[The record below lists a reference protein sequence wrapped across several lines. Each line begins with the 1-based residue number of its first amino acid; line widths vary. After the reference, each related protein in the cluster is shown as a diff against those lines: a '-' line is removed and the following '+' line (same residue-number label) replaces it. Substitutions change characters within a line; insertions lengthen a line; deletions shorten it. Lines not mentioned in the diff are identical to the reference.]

1 MLNGR
6 DLTTVKKV
14 FTVQEVAKFLGVA
27 HATIYAE
34 LKRGKLPH
42 SRVGRK
48 YLITRQ
54 NLEEYLSAEVVQ
66 ELLNVETEAV
76 MQKNDAAWLDIIAED
91 MAKGIA
97 AAEENVPVD
106 EFSAWYKLMEDAVK
120 PLEMSHDES

>member
-1 MLNGR
+1 M
-6 DLTTVKKV
+6 KKV
-14 FTVQEVAKFLGVA
+14 FTVQEVAKFLHVA

-76 MQKNDAAWLDIIAED
+76 TEKNDAAWFDIVAED

-97 AAEENVPVD
+97 AAEEDVPVD

>member
-1 MLNGR
+1 M
-6 DLTTVKKV
+6 KKV
-14 FTVQEVAKFLGVA
+14 FTVQEVSQILRVA
-27 HATIYAE
+27 PATIYAE

-54 NLEEYLSAEVVQ
+54 NLEEYLSPEIVQ
-66 ELLNVETEAV
+66 ELLDVETEAV
-76 MQKNDAAWLDIIAED
+76 TQKNDAAWLDIIAED

-97 AAEENVPVD
+97 AAEEAIPAD

-120 PLEMSHDES
+120 PLEMSHDEP

>member
-1 MLNGR
+1 M
-6 DLTTVKKV
+6 KKV
-14 FTVQEVAKFLGVA
+14 FTVQEVSKVLRVA
-27 HATIYAE
+27 PTTIYAE

-42 SRVGRK
+42 GRVGRK

-54 NLEEYLSAEVVQ
+54 NLEEYLSPEIVQ
-66 ELLNVETEAV
+66 ELLDVDAEAV
-76 MQKNDAAWLDIIAED
+76 TEKNDAAWLDIISED

-97 AAEENVPVD
+97 AAEEDVPVD

>member
-1 MLNGR
+1 M
-6 DLTTVKKV
+6 KKV
-14 FTVQEVAKFLGVA
+14 FTVQEVAKFLHVA

-54 NLEEYLSAEVVQ
+54 NLEEYLSPEVVQ
-66 ELLNVETEAV
+66 ELLDAETE
-76 MQKNDAAWLDIIAED
+76 KSGTTWLDITTED

-97 AAEENVPVD
+97 AAETDVPVD
-106 EFSAWYKLMEDAVK
+106 EFAAWHKLMEAAVK
-120 PLEMSHDES
+120 PLGKP

>member
-1 MLNGR
+1 M
-6 DLTTVKKV
+6 KKV
-14 FTVQEVAKFLGVA
+14 FTVQEVAKFLHVA

-54 NLEEYLSAEVVQ
+54 NLEEYLSPEVVQ
-66 ELLNVETEAV
+66 ELLGPDTEAV
-76 MQKNDAAWLDIIAED
+76 TPMNGAAWLDITTED

-97 AAEENVPVD
+97 AAEADVPVD
-106 EFSAWYKLMEDAVK
+106 EFSAWHKQLEIAVK
-120 PLEMSHDES
+120 PLEMSCDES

>member
-6 DLTTVKKV
+6 DLTTMKKV
-14 FTVQEVAKFLGVA
+14 FTVQEVAKFLHVA

-66 ELLNVETEAV
+66 ELLNVENEAV

-91 MAKGIA
+91 MAEGIA

>member
-1 MLNGR
+1 M
-6 DLTTVKKV
+6 KKV
-14 FTVQEVAKFLGVA
+14 FTVQEVAKFLHVA

-54 NLEEYLSAEVVQ
+54 NLEEYLSPEVVQ
-66 ELLNVETEAV
+66 ELLDTETEKIGAT
-76 MQKNDAAWLDIIAED
+76 WLDITTED

-97 AAEENVPVD
+97 AAEADVPVD
-106 EFSAWYKLMEDAVK
+106 EFSAWHKLMQAAVK
-120 PLEMSHDES
+120 PLEKS

>member
-1 MLNGR
+1 M
-6 DLTTVKKV
+6 KKV
-14 FTVQEVAKFLGVA
+14 FTVQEVAKFLHVA

-54 NLEEYLSAEVVQ
+54 NLEEYLSPGVVQ
-66 ELLNVETEAV
+66 ELLEAETEAV
-76 MQKNDAAWLDIIAED
+76 TQKDDSAWLDITAED
-91 MAKGIA
+91 MAKGVA
-97 AAEENVPVD
+97 AAEGDVPVD

-120 PLEMSHDES
+120 PLEMSHDDP

>member
-1 MLNGR
+1 M
-6 DLTTVKKV
+6 KKV
-14 FTVQEVAKFLGVA
+14 FTVQEVAKFLHVA

-54 NLEEYLSAEVVQ
+54 NLEEYLSPEAVQ
-66 ELLNVETEAV
+66 ELLDTETEKIGAT
-76 MQKNDAAWLDIIAED
+76 WLDITTED

-97 AAEENVPVD
+97 AAEADVPVD
-106 EFSAWYKLMEDAVK
+106 EFSAWHKLMQAAVK
-120 PLEMSHDES
+120 S

>member
-1 MLNGR
+1 M
-6 DLTTVKKV
+6 KKV
-14 FTVQEVAKFLGVA
+14 FTVQEVAKFLHVA

-54 NLEEYLSAEVVQ
+54 NLEEYLSPEVVQ
-66 ELLNVETEAV
+66 ELLEVETEAV
-76 MQKNDAAWLDIIAED
+76 TQKDDSAWLDITAED
-91 MAKGIA
+91 MAKSIA
-97 AAEENVPVD
+97 AAEADVPVD

-120 PLEMSHDES
+120 PLEMSHDDP

>member
-1 MLNGR
+1 M
-6 DLTTVKKV
+6 KKV
-14 FTVQEVAKFLGVA
+14 FTVQEVAKLLHVA

-66 ELLNVETEAV
+66 ELLNVEPEAV

-91 MAKGIA
+91 MTEGIA

>member
-1 MLNGR
+1 M
-6 DLTTVKKV
+6 KKV
-14 FTVQEVAKFLGVA
+14 FTVQEVAKFLHVA

-91 MAKGIA
+91 MAEGIA

>member
-1 MLNGR
+1 M
-6 DLTTVKKV
+6 KKV
-14 FTVQEVAKFLGVA
+14 FTVQEVSKFLHVA

-54 NLEEYLSAEVVQ
+54 NLEEYLSPEVVQ
-66 ELLNVETEAV
+66 ELLDTETEKIGAT
-76 MQKNDAAWLDIIAED
+76 WLDITTED

-97 AAEENVPVD
+97 AAEADVPVD
-106 EFSAWYKLMEDAVK
+106 EFSAWHKLMQAAVK
-120 PLEMSHDES
+120 PLEKS

>member
-1 MLNGR
+1 M
-6 DLTTVKKV
+6 KKV
-14 FTVQEVAKFLGVA
+14 FTVQEVAKFLHVA

-54 NLEEYLSAEVVQ
+54 NLEEYLSPEVVQ
-66 ELLNVETEAV
+66 ELLNTETEKIGAT
-76 MQKNDAAWLDIIAED
+76 WLDITTED

-97 AAEENVPVD
+97 AAEADVPVD
-106 EFSAWYKLMEDAVK
+106 EFSAWHKLMQAAVK
-120 PLEMSHDES
+120 PLEKS

>member
-1 MLNGR
+1 M
-6 DLTTVKKV
+6 KKV
-14 FTVQEVAKFLGVA
+14 FTVQEVAKFLHVA
-27 HATIYAE
+27 HTTIYAE

-76 MQKNDAAWLDIIAED
+76 MQKNDDAWLDIIAED

-106 EFSAWYKLMEDAVK
+106 EFSAWYKLMEAAVK
-120 PLEMSHDES
+120 PLEINHRALKSL